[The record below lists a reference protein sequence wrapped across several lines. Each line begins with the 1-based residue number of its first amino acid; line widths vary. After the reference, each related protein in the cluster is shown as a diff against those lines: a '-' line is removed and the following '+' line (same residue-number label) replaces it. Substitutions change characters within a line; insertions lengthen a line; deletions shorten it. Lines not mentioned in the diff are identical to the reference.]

1 MCCQEERGHMIEN
14 LSKKKVQFILVE
26 RTQGMSFIES
36 YFYTLDQLIQL

>member
-1 MCCQEERGHMIEN
+1 MCSKEERRHMIEN
-14 LSKKKVQFILVE
+14 LRKIKVQFILVE